1 MPFIFA
7 VPKNIFRL
15 VEERILF
22 GSLVVRIYGFEVFFQ

>member
-22 GSLVVRIYGFEVFFQ
+22 GVACSEDIWL